1 MDQEFSDVEKQA
13 MKDRAKEFR
22 DARKKAAQDPLGDM
36 MIKISA
42 MPEPDKTIALRVH
55 ELVMAAAPELNP
67 KTWYGMP
74 AWANAA
80 GKVVCFFQSGQ
91 KFKTRFNTFGFQ
103 EAANMDEGTF
113 WPMGYALTELS
124 EEVERRITNL
134 VKQAVS

>member
-124 EEVERRITNL
+124 DEVEQRITDL